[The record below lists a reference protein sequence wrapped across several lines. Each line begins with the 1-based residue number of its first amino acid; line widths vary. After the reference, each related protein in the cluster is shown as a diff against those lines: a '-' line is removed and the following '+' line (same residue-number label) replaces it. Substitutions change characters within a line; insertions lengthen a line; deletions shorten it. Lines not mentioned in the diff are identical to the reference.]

1 MEQTRGNYYK
11 MMGFGI
17 TAIAAGAVTSV
28 YFPVLWKAIFPAP
41 PGREDLHGF
50 MAMVFSLSALL
61 GSMRAALAIQAH
73 FLPMCEM
80 DEEER
85 QRMQKYSL
93 PSLKDIDRLIAWLAV
108 GCVIV
113 VLCNYL

>member
-17 TAIAAGAVTSV
+17 AAIAAGAVTAV
-28 YFPVLWKAIFPAP
+28 YFPVFWKAILPAP

-61 GSMRAALAIQAH
+61 GSMRAALAI
-73 FLPMCEM
+73 
-80 DEEER
+80 
-85 QRMQKYSL
+85 
-93 PSLKDIDRLIAWLAV
+93 
-108 GCVIV
+108 
-113 VLCNYL
+113 